1 MTVSRKVNSQKSKLN
16 NMESHVGSFVRVSI
30 GYFKPE
36 QTGKVENMLC
46 TEFKQIL
53 IPAIKKLNGN
63 LSYYVGIDKE
73 KCSLTNVSFWQ
84 SRKDAM
90 QMAVLKEM
98 LAMRETFESLG
109 LKFIEITDHQ
119 ILWEI

>member
-1 MTVSRKVNSQKSKLN
+1 MSDINIVTSSKSKLN
-16 NMESHVGSFVRVSI
+16 KMESKVGSFVRVSI

-46 TEFKQIL
+46 NEFKQL
-53 IPAIKKLNGN
+53 LLPAIKKLDGN
-63 LSYYVGIDKE
+63 IGYYVGIDKE

-84 SRKDAM
+84 SKEDAM
-90 QMAVLKEM
+90 QMALLKEM

-119 ILWEI
+119 ILWKI